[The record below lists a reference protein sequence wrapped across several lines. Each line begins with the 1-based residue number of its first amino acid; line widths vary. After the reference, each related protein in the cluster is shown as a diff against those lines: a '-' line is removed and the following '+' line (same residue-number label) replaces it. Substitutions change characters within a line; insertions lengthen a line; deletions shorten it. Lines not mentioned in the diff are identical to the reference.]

1 MSIAPV
7 KRRDFLTLVLTGLLA
22 PLAPTRTSAEP
33 TGRLGTFAAEIGILY
48 QMLTFRL
55 AGDVQERVSRSAGR
69 YDVRLN
75 GQGDRIANRIESI
88 GVLRDG
94 RWRPVRGTSWFQVH
108 GRESRLEIGYD
119 YDRGVVEYH
128 ARGET
133 FFRRRLRV
141 VDDVVALPARM
152 AVDDGISALLNYREG
167 YWTPGPNGIL
177 HTHVVRR
184 RRAAN
189 EGPDDVA
196 PVYRAEL
203 VPLDLRVERDPATG
217 RPAAL
222 VDLSLFSSWARPE
235 QPARIVFDADRRPA
249 LITGSMILGTSVTVR
264 LS

>member
-7 KRRDFLTLVLTGLLA
+7 NRRDFLTLLLTGLLA
-22 PLAPTRTSAEP
+22 PTGSSGEP
-33 TGRLGTFAAEIGILY
+33 IARLGTFAAEIGVLY
-48 QMLTFRL
+48 QMLTFQL
-55 AGDVQERVSRSAGR
+55 AGDVQEHVNRSAGR
-69 YDVRLN
+69 YDVRLT
-75 GQGDRIANRIESI
+75 GQGDGIANRTESS

-94 RWRPVRGTSWFQVH
+94 RWRPLRGVSWFQVR

-119 YDRGVVEYH
+119 YDRRVVEYH

-141 VDDVVALPARM
+141 VDDVVALPPGM

-167 YWTPGPNGIL
+167 YWTSGADGVL
-177 HTHVVRR
+177 RTHIVRR

-196 PVYRAEL
+196 AVYRVEL
-203 VPLDLRVERDPATG
+203 IPLDLKVERDATG
-217 RPAAL
+217 RLSAL
-222 VDLSLFSSWARPE
+222 LDLSLFSSWARPE
-235 QPARIVFDADRRPA
+235 HPARIVFDGDRRPA
-249 LITGSMILGTSVTVR
+249 LITGSMILGTSVTIR